1 MKLKEQELKK
11 ILEDHKKYIKGYG
24 GKVAD
29 LSGANLYGA
38 NLPGADLP
46 GADLSRANL
55 SEADLFRADL
65 SGANLYGADL
75 SRANLSRANLSRA
88 YLYGANLP
96 GANLYGANLSRA
108 DLSRA
113 NLSGANLSGA
123 NLSGA
128 DLYGADLSRAD
139 LSGANLSEADLF
151 RANLSRAN
159 LSRADL
165 SGAKNIS
172 FPIRCPEIGSFT
184 AYKLASHKI
193 VKLLIPASAKRS
205 SATSEKC
212 RASKAKV
219 LGIYEKNGEKSKE
232 IQVSSNYDTS
242 FVYKIGK
249 FIKVENFDDNRWNE
263 CAPGIHF
270 FLTFGEAK
278 NYE

>member
-1 MKLKEQELKK
+1 MKLTKQELKK

-24 GKVAD
+24 GKVA
-29 LSGANLYGA
+29 
-38 NLPGADLP
+38 
-46 GADLSRANL
+46 NL
-55 SEADLFRADL
+55 SEAYL
-65 SGANLYGADL
+65 SG
-75 SRANLSRANLSRA
+75 
-88 YLYGANLP
+88 
-96 GANLYGANLSRA
+96 
-108 DLSRA
+108 A

-128 DLYGADLSRAD
+128 NLSEADLSMAD
-139 LSGANLSEADLF
+139 LSGANLSGANLSG
-151 RANLSRAN
+151 ANLSRAN
-159 LSRADL
+159 LSGANLYGANLSEADLSGANLYGANLYGANLSGANLSRANLSGANLSGANL